1 METIAVGSDQGR
13 VAVRFA
19 DVYAERAAGDGNGI
33 LTHVKMMQPVLT
45 RYETHRAATYDTI
58 RYNVS
63 VIVLFTTVFGC
74 VTDCNL

>member
-1 METIAVGSDQGR
+1 VETIAVGSDQGR
-13 VAVRFA
+13 VAIRFA

-74 VTDCNL
+74 VTDSNL